1 MKDKKY
7 NISMQ
12 TPIGKKHGLITV
24 SSDGGVIRGILSVLN
39 HSEPFEGMIDQNGC
53 CSIKGKIVT
62 LLKTVQYT
70 ANGVINEEN
79 IRLKVEAVN
88 KIFEVTGEAVR

>member
-24 SSDGGVIRGILSVLN
+24 SSDGGLIKGTLSVLN
-39 HSEPFEGMIDQNGC
+39 HSEPFEGVIDDNGT

-62 LLKTVQYT
+62 LLRTVQYT
-70 ANGVINEEN
+70 AKGAINEDSV
-79 IRLKVEAVN
+79 RLKVEAVN
-88 KIFEVTGEAVR
+88 KSFEVTGEAVR